1 MIDWVKIYGVLY
13 FAVFFYILLNFPIVQ
28 MCAVR
33 DRWRVDVSFTVHSA
47 IWRPSWL
54 EMKKQLVLQAL
65 TSGDHT
71 KCTLYLVPVV
81 ACCMILSSFLK
92 QILWKRFLL
101 DQDTFSL
108 LLGFLFDA
116 ASVLPL
122 QMLLYNA
129 DQSRYVSFYIC
140 VPCPWCSLT
149 FLLPC
154 WSVLVGFVWSSSIYF
169 ANFWPLFRKATW
181 KGFLL
186 SSSDLASTLR
196 EKIFQ
201 FHLSS

>member
-71 KCTLYLVPVV
+71 KCTLYLVPIV
-81 ACCMILSSFLK
+81 ACRMILSSFLK

-116 ASVLPL
+116 VSVLPL

-140 VPCPWCSLT
+140 VPCLVRGA
-149 FLLPC
+149 LLPSSFHVGVY
-154 WSVLVGFVWSSSIYF
+154 WWVLSDPLPYILPTFDHSSEKLHGKDSSYL
-169 ANFWPLFRKATW
+169 PLI
-181 KGFLL
+181 LL
-186 SSSDLASTLR
+186 QHYVKKFFSF
-196 EKIFQ
+196 I
-201 FHLSS
+201 